1 MPARTR
7 LRSRVAP
14 PARVVVAHALAAVA
28 MSMPWPLLIDEVWR
42 RTHDDTL
49 LGVTGAARLLPYVA
63 LSWLFARLAD
73 RFARSR
79 VIRGTLLLRIALLG
93 AGALVSSP
101 VGTGWLGASSAQT
114 ASVILATAVVAAA
127 TPAYPAAAAGMP
139 ALSGDENDRWTQA
152 LVTVEV
158 GSFVVGPALGGAL
171 VGRLSVAAVF
181 GVAALSTVAA
191 LGLLRTVRMPRP
203 GRSGAAAGDPGAT
216 GAARSPSAPGA
227 ARSPSAPGAARAP
240 GAPGAAFKRPALSA
254 QAWCAIAVMVVLNA
268 AMSGLG
274 LLLVPLAETEWGD
287 LTAYGPAVAALGIGA
302 AATPVIAS
310 ALRLHT
316 SGRSILWFVGATL
329 MVGGSPG
336 LAVATLPLVVAG
348 GASVR
353 AEALA
358 TEALQSAVPDEHRAA
373 ALGIGDTAMVA
384 AALVASAVAPHVT
397 TMVGARPHG
406 VVVGL
411 GVAASAA
418 LLARRVRYAAR
429 SEATNRRNG
438 IPEAPRGGGRQA
450 AYL

>member
-7 LRSRVAP
+7 LRWRVAP

-203 GRSGAAAGDPGAT
+203 GRSGAAARA
-216 GAARSPSAPGA
+216 
-227 ARSPSAPGAARAP
+227 PSAPGAARAP

-254 QAWCAIAVMVVLNA
+254 QAWCAIGVMVVLNA

-287 LTAYGPAVAALGIGA
+287 LNAYGPAVAALGIGA

-429 SEATNRRNG
+429 SDATNRRNG

>member
-7 LRSRVAP
+7 LRWRVAP

-63 LSWLFARLAD
+63 LSWLVARLAD

-216 GAARSPSAPGA
+216 GAAR
-227 ARSPSAPGAARAP
+227 AP
-240 GAPGAAFKRPALSA
+240 GAPGAAFKPPALSA

-336 LAVATLPLVVAG
+336 LAVAALPLVVAG

-373 ALGIGDTAMVA
+373 ALGIADTAMVA

-397 TMVGARPHG
+397 TMVGVRPHG

-438 IPEAPRGGGRQA
+438 IPGAPRGGGRQA

>member
-1 MPARTR
+1 MPAPT
-7 LRSRVAP
+7 LLPWHVAP
-14 PARVVVAHALAAVA
+14 PARVVVAHAVAAVA

-42 RTHDDTL
+42 QTHDDTL
-49 LGVTGAARLLPYVA
+49 LGLTGAARLLPYVA
-63 LSWLFARLAD
+63 LSWLVARLAD

-79 VIRGTLLLRIALLG
+79 VIRGTLLLRAGLLG
-93 AGALVSSP
+93 AGALVSSAVP
-101 VGTGWLGASSAQT
+101 PGGLGPSGALA
-114 ASVILATAVVAAA
+114 ASVVLATAAVAAA

-139 ALSGDENDRWTQA
+139 ALAGDENDRWTQA

-158 GSFVVGPALGGAL
+158 GSFVIGPALGGAL

-181 GVAALSTVAA
+181 GVAALSTLAA
-191 LGLLRTVRMPRP
+191 LGLLRSVRMPCP
-203 GRSGAAAGDPGAT
+203 GRIMAA
-216 GAARSPSAPGA
+216 SA
-227 ARSPSAPGAARAP
+227 AP
-240 GAPGAAFKRPALSA
+240 GAPGHLRGAGASGAAPTSPSLSGR
-254 QAWCAIAVMVVLNA
+254 AWCAIAVMVVLNA

-274 LLLVPLAETEWGD
+274 MLLVPLAETEWGD
-287 LTAYGPAVAALGIGA
+287 LNAYGPAVAALGIGA
-302 AATPVIAS
+302 AVTPVIAS
-310 ALRLHT
+310 ALRLRT

-336 LAVATLPLVVAG
+336 LAVAALPLVVAG

-358 TEALQSAVPDEHRAA
+358 TEALQAAVPDEHRAA

-397 TMVGARPHG
+397 TLVGARLHDLAL
-406 VVVGL
+406 GL

-418 LLARRVRYAAR
+418 LLARRLRNAAR
-429 SEATNRRNG
+429 GEATGRRNG

>member
-7 LRSRVAP
+7 LRWRVAP

-63 LSWLFARLAD
+63 LSWLVARLAD

-79 VIRGTLLLRIALLG
+79 VIRGTLFLRIALLG

-101 VGTGWLGASSAQT
+101 VGTGWLGASSAQA

-216 GAARSPSAPGA
+216 GAAR
-227 ARSPSAPGAARAP
+227 AP
-240 GAPGAAFKRPALSA
+240 GAPGAAPKRPALSA

-287 LTAYGPAVAALGIGA
+287 LNAYGPAVAALGIGA

-336 LAVATLPLVVAG
+336 LAVAALPLVVAG

-373 ALGIGDTAMVA
+373 ALGIADTAMVA

-397 TMVGARPHG
+397 TMVGVRPHG
-406 VVVGL
+406 VAVGL

>member
-7 LRSRVAP
+7 LRWRVAP

-63 LSWLFARLAD
+63 LSWLVARLAD

-216 GAARSPSAPGA
+216 GAARAPSAPGA
-227 ARSPSAPGAARAP
+227 AP
-240 GAPGAAFKRPALSA
+240 KRRALSA

-287 LTAYGPAVAALGIGA
+287 LNAYGPAVAALGIGA

-358 TEALQSAVPDEHRAA
+358 TEALQSAVPDERRAA
-373 ALGIGDTAMVA
+373 ALGSGDTAMVA

-438 IPEAPRGGGRQA
+438 IPGAPRGGGRQA

>member
-1 MPARTR
+1 MPAPT
-7 LRSRVAP
+7 LLPWHVAP
-14 PARVVVAHALAAVA
+14 PARVVVAHAVAAVA

-42 RTHDDTL
+42 QTHDDTL
-49 LGVTGAARLLPYVA
+49 LGLTGAARLLPYVA
-63 LSWLFARLAD
+63 LSWLVARLAD

-79 VIRGTLLLRIALLG
+79 VIRGTLLLRAGLLG
-93 AGALVSSP
+93 AGALVSSAGP
-101 VGTGWLGASSAQT
+101 PGGLGPSGALA
-114 ASVILATAVVAAA
+114 ASVVLATTAVAAA

-139 ALSGDENDRWTQA
+139 ALAGNENDRWTQA

-158 GSFVVGPALGGAL
+158 GSFVIGPALGGAL

-181 GVAALSTVAA
+181 GVAALSTLAA
-191 LGLLRTVRMPRP
+191 LGLLRSVRMPCP
-203 GRSGAAAGDPGAT
+203 GRSMVAAA
-216 GAARSPSAPGA
+216 
-227 ARSPSAPGAARAP
+227 AP
-240 GAPGAAFKRPALSA
+240 GAPGGPGGPGGHLSGAGASGAAPTSPSFSGR
-254 QAWCAIAVMVVLNA
+254 AWCAIAVMVVLNA

-274 LLLVPLAETEWGD
+274 MLLVPLAETEWGD
-287 LTAYGPAVAALGIGA
+287 LNAYGPAVAALGIGA
-302 AATPVIAS
+302 AVTPVIAS
-310 ALRLHT
+310 ALRLRT

-336 LAVATLPLVVAG
+336 LAVAALPLVVAG

-358 TEALQSAVPDEHRAA
+358 TEALQAAVPDEHRAA

-397 TMVGARPHG
+397 TLVGARLHDLAL
-406 VVVGL
+406 GL

-418 LLARRVRYAAR
+418 LLARRVRNAAR
-429 SEATNRRNG
+429 GEATGRRNG

>member
-7 LRSRVAP
+7 LLWRVAP

-63 LSWLFARLAD
+63 LSWLVARLAD

-101 VGTGWLGASSAQT
+101 VGTGWLGASSAQA

-216 GAARSPSAPGA
+216 GAARAPG
-227 ARSPSAPGAARAP
+227 APGAARAP
-240 GAPGAAFKRPALSA
+240 SAPGAAPKPPALSA
-254 QAWCAIAVMVVLNA
+254 QAWCAIGVMVVLNA

-358 TEALQSAVPDEHRAA
+358 TEALQSAVPDERRAA

-397 TMVGARPHG
+397 TMVGVRPHG
-406 VVVGL
+406 VAVGL

-429 SEATNRRNG
+429 SKATDRPNG
-438 IPEAPRGGGRQA
+438 IPGAPRGGGRQA

>member
-7 LRSRVAP
+7 LRWRVAP

-63 LSWLFARLAD
+63 LSWLVARLAD

-216 GAARSPSAPGA
+216 D
-227 ARSPSAPGAARAP
+227 AARAP
-240 GAPGAAFKRPALSA
+240 GAPGAAPKPPALSA
-254 QAWCAIAVMVVLNA
+254 QAWCAIGVMVVLNA

-310 ALRLHT
+310 ALQLHT

-358 TEALQSAVPDEHRAA
+358 TEALQSAVPDERRAA

-397 TMVGARPHG
+397 TMVGVRPHG
-406 VVVGL
+406 VAVGL

-429 SEATNRRNG
+429 SKATDRPNG
-438 IPEAPRGGGRQA
+438 IPGAPRGGGRQA

>member
-7 LRSRVAP
+7 LRWRVAP

-63 LSWLFARLAD
+63 LSWLVARLAD

-181 GVAALSTVAA
+181 GVATLSTVAA

-216 GAARSPSAPGA
+216 GAARA
-227 ARSPSAPGAARAP
+227 PSAPGAARAP
-240 GAPGAAFKRPALSA
+240 GAPGAAPKRPALSA

-287 LTAYGPAVAALGIGA
+287 LNAYGPAVAALGIGA

-336 LAVATLPLVVAG
+336 LAVAALPLVVAG

-373 ALGIGDTAMVA
+373 ALGIADTAMVA

-406 VVVGL
+406 VAVGL

-429 SEATNRRNG
+429 SEATDRRNG

>member
-7 LRSRVAP
+7 LRWRVAP

-49 LGVTGAARLLPYVA
+49 LGLTGAARLLPYVA
-63 LSWLFARLAD
+63 LSWLVARLAD

-101 VGTGWLGASSAQT
+101 VGTGWLGASSAQA

-181 GVAALSTVAA
+181 GVATLSTVAA

-216 GAARSPSAPGA
+216 GATGAARAPSAPGA
-227 ARSPSAPGAARAP
+227 ANSP
-240 GAPGAAFKRPALSA
+240 GAPGAAPKRPALSA

-287 LTAYGPAVAALGIGA
+287 LNAYGPAVAALGIGA
-302 AATPVIAS
+302 ATTPVIAS

-336 LAVATLPLVVAG
+336 LAVAALPLVVAG

-358 TEALQSAVPDEHRAA
+358 TEALQSAVLDEHRAA
-373 ALGIGDTAMVA
+373 ALGIADTAMVA

-397 TMVGARPHG
+397 TMVGVRPHG
-406 VVVGL
+406 VAVGL
-411 GVAASAA
+411 GVAASAV

-429 SEATNRRNG
+429 SEATDRPNG

>member
-1 MPARTR
+1 
-7 LRSRVAP
+7 
-14 PARVVVAHALAAVA
+14 
-28 MSMPWPLLIDEVWR
+28 
-42 RTHDDTL
+42 
-49 LGVTGAARLLPYVA
+49 
-63 LSWLFARLAD
+63 
-73 RFARSR
+73 
-79 VIRGTLLLRIALLG
+79 
-93 AGALVSSP
+93 
-101 VGTGWLGASSAQT
+101 
-114 ASVILATAVVAAA
+114 
-127 TPAYPAAAAGMP
+127 
-139 ALSGDENDRWTQA
+139 
-152 LVTVEV
+152 
-158 GSFVVGPALGGAL
+158 
-171 VGRLSVAAVF
+171 
-181 GVAALSTVAA
+181 
-191 LGLLRTVRMPRP
+191 
-203 GRSGAAAGDPGAT
+203 
-216 GAARSPSAPGA
+216 
-227 ARSPSAPGAARAP
+227 
-240 GAPGAAFKRPALSA
+240 
-254 QAWCAIAVMVVLNA
+254 AIGVMVVLNA

-358 TEALQSAVPDEHRAA
+358 TEALQSAVPDERRAA

-429 SEATNRRNG
+429 SKATDRRNG
-438 IPEAPRGGGRQA
+438 MPGAPRGGGRQA

>member
-63 LSWLFARLAD
+63 LSWLVARLAD

-216 GAARSPSAPGA
+216 D
-227 ARSPSAPGAARAP
+227 AARAP
-240 GAPGAAFKRPALSA
+240 GAPGAAPKPPALSA

-358 TEALQSAVPDEHRAA
+358 TEALQSAVPDERRAA

-397 TMVGARPHG
+397 TMVGVRPHG
-406 VVVGL
+406 VAVGL

-418 LLARRVRYAAR
+418 LLAWRVRYAAR
-429 SEATNRRNG
+429 SKATDRPNG

>member
-7 LRSRVAP
+7 LRWRVAP

-63 LSWLFARLAD
+63 LSWLVARLAD

-216 GAARSPSAPGA
+216 D
-227 ARSPSAPGAARAP
+227 AARAP
-240 GAPGAAFKRPALSA
+240 GAPGAAPKPPALSA
-254 QAWCAIAVMVVLNA
+254 QAWCAIGVMVVLNA

-310 ALRLHT
+310 ALQLHT

-358 TEALQSAVPDEHRAA
+358 TEALQSAVPDERRAA

-397 TMVGARPHG
+397 TMVGVRPHG
-406 VVVGL
+406 VAVGL

-429 SEATNRRNG
+429 SKATDRRNG
-438 IPEAPRGGGRQA
+438 IPGAPRGGGRQA

>member
-63 LSWLFARLAD
+63 LSWLVARLAD

-216 GAARSPSAPGA
+216 D
-227 ARSPSAPGAARAP
+227 AARAP
-240 GAPGAAFKRPALSA
+240 GAPGAAPKPPALSA

-358 TEALQSAVPDEHRAA
+358 TEALQSAVPDERRAA

-429 SEATNRRNG
+429 SDATNRRNG

>member
-63 LSWLFARLAD
+63 LSWLVARLAD

-216 GAARSPSAPGA
+216 D
-227 ARSPSAPGAARAP
+227 AARAP
-240 GAPGAAFKRPALSA
+240 GAPGAAFKPPALSA

-287 LTAYGPAVAALGIGA
+287 LNAYGPAVAALGIGA

-358 TEALQSAVPDEHRAA
+358 TEALQSAVPDERRAA

-397 TMVGARPHG
+397 TMVGVRPHG
-406 VVVGL
+406 VAVGL

-429 SEATNRRNG
+429 SKATDRPNG
-438 IPEAPRGGGRQA
+438 IPGAPRGGGRQA

>member
-49 LGVTGAARLLPYVA
+49 LGLTGAARLLPYVA
-63 LSWLFARLAD
+63 LSWLVARLAD
-73 RFARSR
+73 RYARSR

-216 GAARSPSAPGA
+216 GAAR
-227 ARSPSAPGAARAP
+227 AP
-240 GAPGAAFKRPALSA
+240 GAPGAAPKRPALSA

-429 SEATNRRNG
+429 SDATNRRNG

>member
-49 LGVTGAARLLPYVA
+49 LGLTGAARLLPYVA
-63 LSWLFARLAD
+63 LSWLVARLAD

-216 GAARSPSAPGA
+216 GAAR
-227 ARSPSAPGAARAP
+227 AP

-254 QAWCAIAVMVVLNA
+254 QAWCAIGVMVVLNA

-310 ALRLHT
+310 ALQLHT

-358 TEALQSAVPDEHRAA
+358 TEALQSAVPDERRAA

-397 TMVGARPHG
+397 TMVGVRPHG
-406 VVVGL
+406 VAVGL

-429 SEATNRRNG
+429 SKATDRPNG

>member
-1 MPARTR
+1 MPAPN
-7 LRSRVAP
+7 LLPWHVAP
-14 PARVVVAHALAAVA
+14 PARVVAAHAVAAVA

-42 RTHDDTL
+42 QTHDDTL
-49 LGVTGAARLLPYVA
+49 LGLTGAARLLPYVA
-63 LSWLFARLAD
+63 LSWLVARLAD

-79 VIRGTLLLRIALLG
+79 VIRGTLLLRAGLLG
-93 AGALVSSP
+93 AGALVSSAVP
-101 VGTGWLGASSAQT
+101 PGGLGPTGALA
-114 ASVILATAVVAAA
+114 ASVVLATAAVAAA

-139 ALSGDENDRWTQA
+139 ALAGDENDRWTQT

-158 GSFVVGPALGGAL
+158 GSFVIGPALGGAL

-181 GVAALSTVAA
+181 GVAALSTLAA
-191 LGLLRTVRMPRP
+191 LGLVRSVRMPCP

-216 GAARSPSAPGA
+216 D
-227 ARSPSAPGAARAP
+227 AARAP

-274 LLLVPLAETEWGD
+274 MLLVPLAETEWGD
-287 LTAYGPAVAALGIGA
+287 LNAYGPAVAALGIGA
-302 AATPVIAS
+302 AVTPVIAS
-310 ALRLHT
+310 ALRLRT

-336 LAVATLPLVVAG
+336 LAVAALPLVVAG

-358 TEALQSAVPDEHRAA
+358 TEALQAAVPDEHRAA

-397 TMVGARPHG
+397 TLVGARLHDLAL
-406 VVVGL
+406 GL

-418 LLARRVRYAAR
+418 LLARRVRNAAR
-429 SEATNRRNG
+429 GEATGRRNG

>member
-63 LSWLFARLAD
+63 LSWLVARLAD

-101 VGTGWLGASSAQT
+101 VGAGWLGASSAQA

-181 GVAALSTVAA
+181 GVATLSTVAA

-216 GAARSPSAPGA
+216 GATGAARAPSAPGA
-227 ARSPSAPGAARAP
+227 ANSP
-240 GAPGAAFKRPALSA
+240 GAPGAAPKRPALSA

-287 LTAYGPAVAALGIGA
+287 LNAYGPAVAALGIGA
-302 AATPVIAS
+302 ATTPVIAS

-336 LAVATLPLVVAG
+336 LAVAALPLVVAG

-358 TEALQSAVPDEHRAA
+358 TEALQSAVLDEHRAA
-373 ALGIGDTAMVA
+373 ALGIADTAMVA

-397 TMVGARPHG
+397 TMVGVRPHG
-406 VVVGL
+406 VAVGL
-411 GVAASAA
+411 GVAASAV

-429 SEATNRRNG
+429 SEATDRPNG

>member
-7 LRSRVAP
+7 LRWRVAP

-63 LSWLFARLAD
+63 LSWLVARLAD

-216 GAARSPSAPGA
+216 D
-227 ARSPSAPGAARAP
+227 AARAP
-240 GAPGAAFKRPALSA
+240 GAPGAAPKPPALSA
-254 QAWCAIAVMVVLNA
+254 QAWCAIGVMVVLNA

-358 TEALQSAVPDEHRAA
+358 TEALQSAVPDERRAA

-397 TMVGARPHG
+397 TMVGVRPHG
-406 VVVGL
+406 VAVGL

-429 SEATNRRNG
+429 SKATDRPNG
-438 IPEAPRGGGRQA
+438 IPGAPRGGGRQA

>member
-1 MPARTR
+1 MPAPT
-7 LRSRVAP
+7 LLPWHVAP
-14 PARVVVAHALAAVA
+14 PARVVAAHAVAAVA

-63 LSWLFARLAD
+63 LSWLVARLAD

-101 VGTGWLGASSAQT
+101 VGTGWLGASSAQA

-216 GAARSPSAPGA
+216 GAAR
-227 ARSPSAPGAARAP
+227 AP
-240 GAPGAAFKRPALSA
+240 GAPGAAFKPPALSA

-336 LAVATLPLVVAG
+336 LAVAALPLVVAG

-373 ALGIGDTAMVA
+373 ALGIADTAMVA

-397 TMVGARPHG
+397 TMVGVRPHG

-438 IPEAPRGGGRQA
+438 IPGAPRGGGRQA

>member
-7 LRSRVAP
+7 LRWRVAP

-63 LSWLFARLAD
+63 LSWLVARLAD

-79 VIRGTLLLRIALLG
+79 VIRGTLFLRIALLG

-101 VGTGWLGASSAQT
+101 VGTGWLGASSAQA

-216 GAARSPSAPGA
+216 GAAR
-227 ARSPSAPGAARAP
+227 AP
-240 GAPGAAFKRPALSA
+240 GAPGAAFKPPALSA

-336 LAVATLPLVVAG
+336 LAVAALPLVVAG

-373 ALGIGDTAMVA
+373 ALGIADTAMVA

-397 TMVGARPHG
+397 TMVGVRPHG

-438 IPEAPRGGGRQA
+438 IPGAPRGGGRQA

>member
-49 LGVTGAARLLPYVA
+49 LGLTGAARLLPYVA
-63 LSWLFARLAD
+63 LSWLVARLAD

-79 VIRGTLLLRIALLG
+79 VIRGTLFLRIALLG

-216 GAARSPSAPGA
+216 GAAR
-227 ARSPSAPGAARAP
+227 AP

-254 QAWCAIAVMVVLNA
+254 QAWCAIGVMVVLNA

-310 ALRLHT
+310 ALQLHT

-358 TEALQSAVPDEHRAA
+358 TEALQSAVPDERRAA

-429 SEATNRRNG
+429 SKATDRPNG
-438 IPEAPRGGGRQA
+438 IPGAPRGGGRQA

>member
-7 LRSRVAP
+7 LRWRVAP

-63 LSWLFARLAD
+63 LSWLVARLAD

-79 VIRGTLLLRIALLG
+79 VIRGTLFLRIALLG

-216 GAARSPSAPGA
+216 GAAR
-227 ARSPSAPGAARAP
+227 AP
-240 GAPGAAFKRPALSA
+240 GAPGAAPKRPALSA

-287 LTAYGPAVAALGIGA
+287 LNAYGPAVAALGIGA

-336 LAVATLPLVVAG
+336 LAVAALPLVVAG

-373 ALGIGDTAMVA
+373 ALGIADTAMVA

-397 TMVGARPHG
+397 TMVGVRPHG
-406 VVVGL
+406 VAVGL

>member
-63 LSWLFARLAD
+63 LSWLVARLAD

-216 GAARSPSAPGA
+216 GAAR
-227 ARSPSAPGAARAP
+227 AP
-240 GAPGAAFKRPALSA
+240 GAPGAAFKPPALSA

-287 LTAYGPAVAALGIGA
+287 LNAYGPAVAALGIGA

-336 LAVATLPLVVAG
+336 LAVAALPLVVAG

-397 TMVGARPHG
+397 TMVGVRPHG
-406 VVVGL
+406 VAVGL